1 MDEEGYIWFCGR
13 SDEVIKIAGHRI
25 GPAEVENT
33 LVEHPAVSEAAVCG
47 VPGGLRGQAAAAFI
61 VLKPG
66 LQPSDELKNEIV
78 AHVRNVLGP
87 IVVFQGI
94 AFVNLL
100 PKTRSGKIMR
110 RVMRKL
116 GLGGGL
122 GGLSPIA

>member
-1 MDEEGYIWFCGR
+1 MNLEG
-13 SDEVIKIAGHRI
+13 K
-25 GPAEVENT
+25 PQT
-33 LVEHPAVSEAAVCG
+33 
-47 VPGGLRGQAAAAFI
+47 AFI

-94 AFVNLL
+94 EFVNLL

-116 GLGGGL
+116 WLGEDL
-122 GGLSPIA
+122 GDLSTIETEASIEEVKQAVSKLVISGSRAKPKLSPK